1 MQDKLVVI
9 ITNLK
14 PRVLAGWNSHGMV
27 LVTESEDN

>member
-14 PRVLAGWNSHGMV
+14 PRLLAGWNSHGMV